1 MKRSLAVALVAA
13 MFFVGIPATF
23 AADDSPSDTGETTPT
38 TTDTTVVT
46 EEPPSDTGETTPTT
60 TDTTVATE
68 EPPAEEPP
76 AEEPPL
82 EDDVV
87 EDTEADVV
95 APTDEPRVPEYQVRR
110 VDVTRDIVF
119 PVAGM
124 NYYYPGFGD
133 CRDDCAREHHGID
146 IMTYGWKGV
155 PVVAAHSGTIRKVRD
170 DREWC
175 IVEVKSPD
183 RWFTRYVHLNND
195 TPGYDDE
202 KFECLLPGIE
212 PGAWVEAGQI
222 IGWVGDSGNAEWTP
236 PHVHFEIRMPNGLPV
251 DPYKSLKAA
260 ERIRFNR
267 VGIDGDPV
275 ATAAQIAGYAYSS
288 GSGVVNVMSTTD
300 HQILLAGGFSALE
313 LSGPLVL
320 SEPGYLP
327 EATIEMFGQLGPSR
341 VVVVGDG
348 LEQAVI
354 DQLEL
359 RFPIVGRMPM
369 PAATGVSYV
378 EPDTGTII
386 EIPEPEPSPL
396 SLVVV
401 GDRSELPEDTA
412 DDLDR
417 MPWTV
422 QTMVFDQTDTGRRI
436 GRDTYQ
442 GPGRSGSRNV
452 LYFQTGDTYTRIR
465 AREAPETP
473 PDYGVIV
480 LEAGRVSEATLT
492 FLASLAEL
500 PVMPLWR

>member
-1 MKRSLAVALVAA
+1 MLVVGVPAA
-13 MFFVGIPATF
+13 FAT
-23 AADDSPSDTGETTPT
+23 DETPVEPT
-38 TTDTTVVT
+38 TT
-46 EEPPSDTGETTPTT
+46 TT
-60 TDTTVATE
+60 TTATTTTTTVAPVGE
-68 EPPAEEPP
+68 EPSADDPVVVEDPPVEDIEADVEPPA
-76 AEEPPL
+76 
-82 EDDVV
+82 
-87 EDTEADVV
+87 
-95 APTDEPRVPEYQVRR
+95 DEPRVPKYQVRR

-119 PVAGM
+119 PVAGI

-195 TPGYDDE
+195 SPGYDD
-202 KFECLLPGIE
+202 KGYECLLPGIE
-212 PGAWVEAGQI
+212 VGAHVEAGQI
-222 IGWVGDSGNAEWTP
+222 IGWIGDSGNAEWTP
-236 PHVHFEIRMPNGLPV
+236 PHLHFEIRMPNGLPV

-267 VGIDGDPV
+267 VGVEGDPV
-275 ATAAQIAGYAYSS
+275 ATAAQIAGYAYTN
-288 GSGVVNVMSTTD
+288 GSGVVNVMATTD
-300 HQILLAGGFSALE
+300 HQALAAVGFSALE
-313 LSGPLVL
+313 LSGPLLL

-327 EATIEMFGQLGPSR
+327 EATIEMFSQLNPSR

-359 RFPIVGRMPM
+359 RFSIVGRTPM
-369 PAATGVSYV
+369 PPVTGESYV
-378 EPDTGTII
+378 EPDTGTIV
-386 EIPEPEPSPL
+386 EIPEPEPSSL

-401 GDRSELPEDTA
+401 GDRSELPQDTA

-417 MPWTV
+417 MAWTM
-422 QTMVFDQTDTGRRI
+422 QTTVFEETDTGRRI
-436 GRDTYQ
+436 GRDAYQ

-452 LYFQTGDTYTRIR
+452 LYFQTGDAYTRIR

-473 PDYGVIV
+473 PEYGVIV

-492 FLASLAEL
+492 FLTSLADL